1 MTPAETTSPAG
12 TGHGQAA
19 EPGEPPIYCL
29 VPPDLSQLW
38 EPLCR
43 HFAGNPDVE
52 VMIDQRRRERRAGI
66 DRRDLQTRGARD
78 HVERRLADGLEGRRF
93 SERRAI
99 PIPVGERPALSP
111 DLYCYAEQLR
121 FVRRFDGS
129 PLHREV
135 ARLRVLAGAWR
146 DRCRDAESE
155 ANGLLR
161 ALVRVADDLGR
172 VKSWSPRKTIAL
184 HRAQQTIEHFRQS
197 HLGNVQA
204 PGSNGTSIRRS
215 SAGLARSRA
224 AETSRR

>member
-1 MTPAETTSPAG
+1 MTPVGTTSPTGAG
-12 TGHGQAA
+12 DGQAA
-19 EPGEPPIYCL
+19 EQREATIYCL
-29 VPPDLSQLW
+29 VPPELSQLW

-43 HFAGNPDVE
+43 HFAGDPDLE
-52 VMIDQRRRERRAGI
+52 VMVDQRRRDRRAGI

-78 HVERRLADGLEGRRF
+78 HVERRVAGGLEGRRF

-99 PIPVGERPALSP
+99 PIPVDERPALSP

-135 ARLRVLAGAWR
+135 ARLRVLAGEWR

-161 ALVRVADDLGR
+161 ALVRVADDLGK

-184 HRAQQTIEHFRQS
+184 HRAQQTIEQFRQS

-204 PGSNGTSIRRS
+204 AGSNGTPIRRT
-215 SAGLARSRA
+215 GARSLDRA
-224 AETSRR
+224 PRR